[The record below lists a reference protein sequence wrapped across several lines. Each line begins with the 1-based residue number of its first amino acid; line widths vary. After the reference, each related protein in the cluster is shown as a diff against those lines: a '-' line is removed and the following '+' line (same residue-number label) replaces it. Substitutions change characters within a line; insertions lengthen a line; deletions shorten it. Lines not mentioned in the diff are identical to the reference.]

1 MALYRRA
8 RSTRLLVVTLVMLS
22 LITITIDY
30 REGRSG
36 PFEAAG
42 RAALTVISP
51 LQAGVSRVF
60 HPIGAFFGAIEH
72 LVSLQSENGRLKA
85 EIDRLKAQQAQTA
98 LVRRQ
103 RAELL
108 ALLKLQ
114 QQLSVSGPAA
124 RVIGESVSNFEW
136 TAQLDKGSSS
146 GIKVDD
152 PVITGDGLVGHVVEV
167 TPNTSVV
174 QLIIDPRAAVAGRLA
189 VSGETGLV
197 VGQRNKDLQMQLV
210 DPNTVVAPGEQVV
223 TSGYQSGLYPPDV
236 PIGVVSHVYH
246 DQTKLAEVVNVRPAV
261 DFSAL
266 EFVLVVTRR

>member
-146 GIKVDD
+146 GIEVDD